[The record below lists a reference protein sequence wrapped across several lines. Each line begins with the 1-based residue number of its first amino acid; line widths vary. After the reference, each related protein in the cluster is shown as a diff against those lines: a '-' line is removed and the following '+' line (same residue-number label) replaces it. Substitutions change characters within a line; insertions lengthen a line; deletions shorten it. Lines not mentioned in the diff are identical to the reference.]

1 MRDAVAR
8 FAAVK
13 RAFDPAGILN
23 PGAKVALEGQRAV
36 TDVKYDPSLPP
47 LPEPARAVLA
57 RVERERAYARS
68 RLALLDEEKHRL
80 DASAG
85 DV

>member
-1 MRDAVAR
+1 
-8 FAAVK
+8 
-13 RAFDPAGILN
+13 
-23 PGAKVALEGQRAV
+23 
-36 TDVKYDPSLPP
+36 VKYDPSLPP
-47 LPEPARAVLA
+47 LPEPARAALA

-68 RLALLDEEKHRL
+68 RLALLDEEKRRL